1 MQVPSEKARDK
12 KGLMSSLNS
21 TSLSHPPSF
30 LLLGIPGLEKEQFW
44 IAFPFCIM
52 YAIAVLGNIILLIII
67 KTESSLHEPMY
78 LFLAMLAFTDLVLS
92 TSMLPKMLAI
102 FWWGS
107 GEIGF
112 VSCLVQLFFIHSFS
126 AVESGVLMAMAL
138 DRYFAIC
145 YPLRHSSILSMPV
158 VTALGS
164 LVLLRGVL
172 MVSPMCFLLHRKAF
186 CQHRVISHSY
196 CEHMAVV
203 KLVCEDTRVNAI
215 YGILVAF
222 AVTVFDIT
230 VIVVSYTMIL
240 RVVLRLSSSDT
251 QHKAFNTCVS
261 HVCVILPCYISGL
274 FSFLTHRFGHSI
286 PQHIHILVANLY
298 LLVPPTLNP
307 IIYGM
312 RTKQL
317 RHRIVVFFQ
326 RKGI

>member
-1 MQVPSEKARDK
+1 
-12 KGLMSSLNS
+12 MSSLNS
-21 TSLSHPPSF
+21 TTPSQPPSF

-52 YAIAVLGNIILLIII
+52 YAIAVLGNIILLIVI

-112 VSCLVQLFFIHSFS
+112 VSCLVQLFFVHNFS

-172 MVSPMCFLLHRKAF
+172 LVAPACFLLHRKDF
-186 CQHRVISHSY
+186 CQHRVICHSY

-203 KLVCEDTRVNAI
+203 KLVCEDTRVNAA
-215 YGILVAF
+215 YGIFVAL
-222 AVTVFDIT
+222 ALTVFDIT

-240 RVVLRLSSSDT
+240 RAVLRLSSSDT

-261 HVCVILPCYISGL
+261 HVCVILAFYVPVL
-274 FSFLTHRFGHSI
+274 FTSLTHRFGHSI
-286 PQHIHILVANLY
+286 PQHIHILVAHLY
-298 LLVPPTLNP
+298 MVVPPTLNP
-307 IIYGM
+307 IIYGV

-317 RHRIVVFFQ
+317 KDKIVVLFQ
-326 RKGI
+326 KGI

>member
-1 MQVPSEKARDK
+1 
-12 KGLMSSLNS
+12 MSSLNS
-21 TSLSHPPSF
+21 TSPSHPPSF
-30 LLLGIPGLEKEQFW
+30 LLLGIPGLEKQQFW

-52 YAIAVLGNIILLIII
+52 YAIAVLGNIILLIVI

-92 TSMLPKMLAI
+92 TSMLPKTLAI

-107 GEIGF
+107 REIGF
-112 VSCLVQLFFIHSFS
+112 VSCLVQLFFVHTFT

-145 YPLRHSSILSMPV
+145 HPLRHSSILSMPV
-158 VTALGS
+158 VAALGS

-203 KLVCEDTRVNAI
+203 KLVCEDTRVNAA
-215 YGILVAF
+215 YGLSVALSVIG
-222 AVTVFDIT
+222 ADLT

-240 RVVLRLSSSDT
+240 REITKLSSSNT
-251 QHKAFNTCVS
+251 QLKTFNTCVS
-261 HVCVILPCYISGL
+261 HVCVLLTFYVSGL
-274 FSFLTHRFGHSI
+274 FTFLAHRFGHSI

-298 LLVPPTLNP
+298 MLVPSTLNP
-307 IIYGM
+307 IIYGL
-312 RTKQL
+312 RTKKL
-317 RHRIVVFFQ
+317 RNKIVVLFQ
-326 RKGI
+326 QRRI